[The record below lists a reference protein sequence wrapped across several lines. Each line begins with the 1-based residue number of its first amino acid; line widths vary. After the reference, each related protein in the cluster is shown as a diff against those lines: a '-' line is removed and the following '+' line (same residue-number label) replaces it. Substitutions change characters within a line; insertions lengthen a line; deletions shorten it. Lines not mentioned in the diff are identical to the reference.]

1 MNKIILILLY
11 IPLLSYTQT
20 WKYSEEFDPFDGKT
34 ILVTAKGYGGE
45 FPYETPS
52 FVIRYKVSS
61 KEMDVYITG
70 LGYTGCDNN
79 LLKISYDNNPANVRR
94 YSTSES
100 IGNNALFISEYHFKQ
115 LFNDLKEHTIIS
127 VEFRNRCTINTF
139 SFRLNGS
146 LKSINKLLNQ
156 TVDYNPNYIKILAEK
171 QQKINQERALEE
183 VKKIG
188 KVEKLIKTLKD
199 SMIVRNIPPNSI
211 KKYESI
217 LADKL
222 GLYSLKNLNGIV
234 DIEIRLHYDSFLKGL
249 GKYIAY
255 IKFKDGTR
263 SMLGTKNM
271 HFNKLSDELIFEKRE
286 KDFVNDLKY
295 LKLKEAEYE
304 SIKLSLDAE
313 ARNIFGEKVY
323 DSIMVNKPNNE
334 EEKHYFEFQGLVKL
348 NFVNSKNISEKSIID
363 GNYSLEFDSP
373 VFNKINNELKVLET
387 YLTPIVSKFERIK
400 LLQLSN
406 DLYSLG
412 VSVNN
417 IQSFDLLKRKG
428 DVDKVYFKNGI
439 RQLTVITKNEK
450 NIKLKIFVDTVNE
463 KLISK
468 NLIL

>member
-1 MNKIILILLY
+1 
-11 IPLLSYTQT
+11 
-20 WKYSEEFDPFDGKT
+20 
-34 ILVTAKGYGGE
+34 
-45 FPYETPS
+45 
-52 FVIRYKVSS
+52 
-61 KEMDVYITG
+61 
-70 LGYTGCDNN
+70 
-79 LLKISYDNNPANVRR
+79 
-94 YSTSES
+94 
-100 IGNNALFISEYHFKQ
+100 NALFISEYHFKQ

-271 HFNKLSDELIFEKRE
+271 HFNKLSDEL
-286 KDFVNDLKY
+286 
-295 LKLKEAEYE
+295 
-304 SIKLSLDAE
+304 
-313 ARNIFGEKVY
+313 
-323 DSIMVNKPNNE
+323 
-334 EEKHYFEFQGLVKL
+334 
-348 NFVNSKNISEKSIID
+348 
-363 GNYSLEFDSP
+363 
-373 VFNKINNELKVLET
+373 
-387 YLTPIVSKFERIK
+387 
-400 LLQLSN
+400 
-406 DLYSLG
+406 
-412 VSVNN
+412 
-417 IQSFDLLKRKG
+417 
-428 DVDKVYFKNGI
+428 
-439 RQLTVITKNEK
+439 
-450 NIKLKIFVDTVNE
+450 
-463 KLISK
+463 
-468 NLIL
+468 